1 MVSVKPSDDFPQ
13 NYLNAAAMLVGAI
26 ELEFY
31 PVSYAVWSQ
40 PDIDDIEE
48 WKLTIAFDENL
59 NSPGKFPITYVK
71 DIIGH
76 LDNMPEHFID
86 DIIVKV
92 GSYWDT
98 DPNCEAGIVVKLPDG
113 VTFKDIVK

>member
-13 NYLNAAAMLVGAI
+13 HHLNAASMLVGAI

-40 PDIDDIEE
+40 PEIDEINE

-59 NSPGKFPITYVK
+59 KSPGASPIRHIMN
-71 DIIGH
+71 IIEH

-86 DIIVKV
+86 DIILKV

-98 DPNCEAGIVVKLPDG
+98 DPNCAAGIVVKLPAG
-113 VTFKDIVK
+113 VTIKEIIK